1 METWLPRDKQWF
13 LANIA
18 LGVREEKK
26 KKKKKKRVDF
36 TSIISRARFEDMNM
50 DYFHKCIDLV

>member
-26 KKKKKKRVDF
+26 EKKKGVF
-36 TSIISRARFEDMNM
+36 
-50 DYFHKCIDLV
+50 